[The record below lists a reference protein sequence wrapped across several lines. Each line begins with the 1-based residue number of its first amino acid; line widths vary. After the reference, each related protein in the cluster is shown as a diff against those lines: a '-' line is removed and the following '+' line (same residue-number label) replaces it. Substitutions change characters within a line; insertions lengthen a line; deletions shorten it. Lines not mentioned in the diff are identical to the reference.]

1 MKYFGVYIYIY
12 RYINVNYTLDIFLYL
27 NLVFGSVYLSL
38 GLYWKY
44 FWTLAS
50 SWLMFNGSDTNNKQQ
65 TLFNSFQL
73 SLELERKEFY
83 VLYSELQF
91 HQLAKSFYNLI
102 ILNVLLVSFVINLWK
117 SFYSMWVIHDI
128 FFSLNASVCMGCLL
142 YTYDAADE

>member
-1 MKYFGVYIYIY
+1 MKYFGVYIYGY

-128 FFSLNASVCMGCLL
+128 FFSLNASVCMG
-142 YTYDAADE
+142 DAIAQCTKV